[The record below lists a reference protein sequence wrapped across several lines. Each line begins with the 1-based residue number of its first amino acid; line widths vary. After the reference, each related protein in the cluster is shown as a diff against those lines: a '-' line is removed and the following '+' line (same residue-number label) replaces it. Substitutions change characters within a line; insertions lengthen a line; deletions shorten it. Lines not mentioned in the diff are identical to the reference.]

1 MSYHVDVIPNRN
13 SPPAILFRQAQREG
27 KRIRRTTLANLSQL
41 PPQIVDGIRAMLRG
55 GQVYRPGE
63 EAFCIRRSL
72 PHGHV
77 AAVLGICRQLGL
89 ERLLQRTRSRRRD
102 LALAA
107 IVARVL
113 QPGSQLATAR
123 GLSPQ
128 SATSSLGPLLGLGPV
143 RGNEMLGMLDWL
155 LGRQAWIEKSLARR
169 HLEGA
174 TLLLYDVSS
183 SYLEGRCSPL
193 AAFGHN
199 RDGKQGQQQIVFG
212 LLCAADGCPVAVDVC
227 AGNTADPST
236 VGAQVKKVQQRFGIE
251 SIALVGARGMLT
263 TARLRDDL
271 EPAGLA
277 WISALQTDAIRKL
290 LRKPQPDAEGD
301 GRAPLRPG
309 ELEPD
314 GIAEILSP
322 DFPGERLLV
331 CLNPRLRQERARK
344 REDLLSATEHIL
356 ETIARAVRSP
366 HPRLRGQEAINRRVG
381 RDVSRKMVDK
391 HFAIEVTDD
400 EIRWSRK
407 QETIDAE
414 AQLDGIYII
423 RTSLQASALGAPEAV
438 EAYKSLAQVERAFRS
453 LKTAQLALRPIYVY
467 SEDHVRGHVL
477 LCMLAYYVEWRLRR
491 RLAPLLFEEEDRA
504 GARALRQSPVEQA
517 QVSASTKAKAA
528 SKQTPEGL
536 PVHSFQTL
544 LADLGTLTL
553 NEVTLPDAPQHPFP
567 MVAKPTPLQAQ
578 AFDLLGVDPGK
589 FVAGQLAG

>member
-1 MSYHVDVIPNRN
+1 MLETQYGCVLYCFHVRGLAPCPTT
-13 SPPAILFRQAQREG
+13 STSSPTATAPPAILFRQAQRDG
-27 KRIRRTTLANLSQL
+27 KRIRRTTLANLSKL

-55 GQVYRPGE
+55 GQIYRPGE

-77 AAVLGICRQLGL
+77 AAVIGVWRQLGL

-113 QPGSQLATAR
+113 QPGSKLATAR

-128 SATSSLGPLLGLGPV
+128 SATSSLGALLGLGPV
-143 RGNEMLGMLDWL
+143 RGNEMLDMLDWL
-155 LGRQAWIEKSLARR
+155 LGRPAWIEKSLARR

-183 SYLEGRCSPL
+183 SYLEGRCCPL

-199 RDGKQGQQQIVFG
+199 RDGKQGKQQIVFG
-212 LLCAADGCPVAVDVC
+212 LLCAADG
-227 AGNTADPST
+227 
-236 VGAQVKKVQQRFGIE
+236 
-251 SIALVGARGMLT
+251 
-263 TARLRDDL
+263 
-271 EPAGLA
+271 
-277 WISALQTDAIRKL
+277 
-290 LRKPQPDAEGD
+290 
-301 GRAPLRPG
+301 
-309 ELEPD
+309 
-314 GIAEILSP
+314 IAEIRSP

-331 CLNPRLRQERARK
+331 CLNPRLRHE
-344 REDLLSATEHIL
+344 
-356 ETIARAVRSP
+356 
-366 HPRLRGQEAINRRVG
+366 RGQEAINRRVG
-381 RDVSRKMVDK
+381 RDVSRKKVDK

-407 QETIDAE
+407 QDKINAE
-414 AQLDGIYII
+414 AQLDGIYVI
-423 RTSLQASALGAPEAV
+423 RTSLQSSALGAPEAV
-438 EAYKSLAQVERAFRS
+438 EAYKSLAHVERAFRS
-453 LKTAQLALRPIYVY
+453 LKTAQLAVRPIFVY
-467 SEDHVRGHVL
+467 SEDHVRGHIL
-477 LCMLAYYVEWRLRR
+477 LCMLAYYVEWHLRR

-504 GARALRQSPVEQA
+504 GARALRQSPVEKA

-553 NEVTLPDAPQHPFP
+553 NQVTLPDAPQHPFP
-567 MVAKPTPLQAQ
+567 MVAKPTPLQAK

-589 FVAGQLAG
+589 LVASKLAG

>member
-13 SPPAILFRQAQREG
+13 SPPAILFRQAQRDG
-27 KRIRRTTLANLSQL
+27 KRIRRTTLANLSKL

-77 AAVLGICRQLGL
+77 ATVLGVCRQLGL

-113 QPGSQLATAR
+113 QPGSKLATAR
-123 GLSPQ
+123 SLSPQ
-128 SATSSLGPLLGLGPV
+128 SATSSLGALLGLGPV
-143 RGNEMLGMLDWL
+143 RGNEMLDMLDWL

-199 RDGKQGQQQIVFG
+199 RDGKQGKQQIVFG
-212 LLCAADGCPVAVDVC
+212 LLCAADGCPVAVDVF

-236 VGAQVKKVQQRFGIE
+236 VGVQVKKVQQRFGLE
-251 SIALVGARGMLT
+251 SIALVGDRGMLT

-277 WISALQTDAIRKL
+277 WISALKTDAIRKL
-290 LRKPQPDAEGD
+290 LRKPQ
-301 GRAPLRPG
+301 L
-309 ELEPD
+309 
-314 GIAEILSP
+314 
-322 DFPGERLLV
+322 
-331 CLNPRLRQERARK
+331 
-344 REDLLSATEHIL
+344 
-356 ETIARAVRSP
+356 AVR
-366 HPRLRGQEAINRRVG
+366 
-381 RDVSRKMVDK
+381 
-391 HFAIEVTDD
+391 
-400 EIRWSRK
+400 
-407 QETIDAE
+407 
-414 AQLDGIYII
+414 
-423 RTSLQASALGAPEAV
+423 
-438 EAYKSLAQVERAFRS
+438 
-453 LKTAQLALRPIYVY
+453 PIFVY
-467 SEDHVRGHVL
+467 SEDHVRGHIL
-477 LCMLAYYVEWRLRR
+477 LCMLAYYVEWHLRR
-491 RLAPLLFEEEDRA
+491 RLAP
-504 GARALRQSPVEQA
+504 
-517 QVSASTKAKAA
+517 
-528 SKQTPEGL
+528 
-536 PVHSFQTL
+536 L

-553 NEVTLPDAPQHPFP
+553 NQVTLPDAPQHPFP
-567 MVAKPTPLQAQ
+567 MVAKPTPLQAK

-589 FVAGQLAG
+589 FVASKLAG

>member
-1 MSYHVDVIPNRN
+1 MSYHVDVTPNRN
-13 SPPAILFRQAQREG
+13 SPPAILFRQAQRDG
-27 KRIRRTTLANLSQL
+27 KRSRRTTLANLSKL

-63 EAFCIRRSL
+63 EAFCSRCSL

-77 AAVLGICRQLGL
+77 AAVLG
-89 ERLLQRTRSRRRD
+89 
-102 LALAA
+102 
-107 IVARVL
+107 
-113 QPGSQLATAR
+113 
-123 GLSPQ
+123 
-128 SATSSLGPLLGLGPV
+128 PV
-143 RGNEMLGMLDWL
+143 RGNDMLDWL

-199 RDGKQGQQQIVFG
+199 RDGKQQIVFG
-212 LLCAADGCPVAVDVC
+212 LLCAADGCPVAVDVF

-236 VGAQVKKVQQRFGIE
+236 GGVQVKKVQQRFGLE
-251 SIALVGARGMLT
+251 SIALVGDRGMLT

-277 WISALQTDAIRKL
+277 WISALKTDA
-290 LRKPQPDAEGD
+290 
-301 GRAPLRPG
+301 
-309 ELEPD
+309 
-314 GIAEILSP
+314 
-322 DFPGERLLV
+322 
-331 CLNPRLRQERARK
+331 
-344 REDLLSATEHIL
+344 
-356 ETIARAVRSP
+356 
-366 HPRLRGQEAINRRVG
+366 RRVG
-381 RDVSRKMVDK
+381 RDVSRKKVDK
-391 HFAIEVTDD
+391 HFAIEVTDA

-407 QETIDAE
+407 QDKINAE
-414 AQLDGIYII
+414 AQLDGIYVI
-423 RTSLQASALGAPEAV
+423 RTSLQSSALGAPEAV
-438 EAYKSLAQVERAFRS
+438 EAYKSLAHVERAFRS
-453 LKTAQLALRPIYVY
+453 LKTAQLAVRPIFVY
-467 SEDHVRGHVL
+467 SEDHVRGHIL
-477 LCMLAYYVEWRLRR
+477 LCLLAYYVEWHLRR

-504 GARALRQSPVEQA
+504 GVRALWQSPVEKA

-567 MVAKPTPLQAQ
+567 MVAKPTPLQAK
-578 AFDLLGVDPGK
+578 AFDLLGVDPSK
-589 FVAGQLAG
+589 FVASKLAG